1 MDNEYKYT
9 GDLFLLFTSPLHDP
23 LSYKRAAQ
31 LGLLESVSIVR
42 VEVGF
47 C

>member
-1 MDNEYKYT
+1 MDVNISILET
-9 GDLFLLFTSPLHDP
+9 FLLFASPLNDP